1 MFKLV
6 QVVNTDY
13 ELSEDRNELQNL
25 ADELNRDAI
34 DNQVSERWIVVQN
47 QIWESLQITGRQS

>member
-13 ELSEDRNELQNL
+13 ALNEDRNELQNI

-34 DNQVSERWIVVQN
+34 DSEASERWIVVQN
-47 QIWESLQITGRQS
+47 EIWESLQNLAG